1 MPYTIDRRNKTDA
14 PSFHQLY
21 RPIQGAM
28 TGMPPLEARGHRP
41 LKMTFDDQ
49 LKSLVFFH
57 LEEHTSSQHLLQVLE
72 EDDFARDVIA
82 PKNGIKKSSFSEA
95 VNSRGLEQLAH
106 IYQNLQSEAVD
117 VLPKEHDEL
126 GDLIGIDGS
135 LIDACLSM
143 HWADY
148 RKGSKKAKVHLGFDL
163 NHSIPRKI
171 FLSDGKGAE
180 RPFVSMILSP
190 GQTGVM
196 DRGYQ
201 AHDRF
206 DQWQEEG
213 KHFVCRIK
221 ASTKKKRIK
230 DNDINPDSNIFYDAI
245 ALLGTPG
252 VNQTEK
258 PLRLV
263 GFTVDG
269 IKYWVATS
277 RFDLTA
283 EQIAFIYKLR
293 WDIEIFFGWWK
304 RHLRVY
310 HLIARSEYG
319 LMVQIV
325 SGLITYLLLAIYC
338 REQHNEKV
346 SIKRVRELRIKIQN
360 ETRITKNGTGGPD
373 LKKTTKCQNVMQE
386 PNRKLLRKNKD
397 FLYIFIDHPHL
408 FNIDFHRAPAS
419 RLYLR
424 NDLSSIAR
432 SIRWTSTKILL

>member
-1 MPYTIDRRNKTDA
+1 MPYTIDRRKQITA

-21 RPIQGAM
+21 RPVQSAII
-28 TGMPPLEARGHRP
+28 GMPPLEARGYRP

-49 LKSLVFFH
+49 LKALVFFH
-57 LEEHTSSQHLLQVLE
+57 LEEHVSGQHLLQVLE
-72 EDDFARDVIA
+72 EDDFARDHIA
-82 PKNGIKKSSFSEA
+82 PEEGIKKSSFAEA
-95 VNSRGLEQLAH
+95 INSRGLEQLAH
-106 IYQNLQSEAVD
+106 VYQNLQTNAVA
-117 VLPKEHDEL
+117 VLPKEHADL
-126 GDLIGIDGS
+126 GDLVGIDGS

-148 RKGSKKAKVHLGFDL
+148 RNGSKKAKVHLGFDL

-171 FLSDGKGAE
+171 FLSDGNGAE

-206 DQWQEEG
+206 DQWQEED

-221 ASTKKKRIK
+221 ASTKKKRITE
-230 DNDINPDSNIFYDAI
+230 NEINPDSNIFYDAI
-245 ALLGTPG
+245 VLLGTPG
-252 VNQTEK
+252 VNQTKK

-263 GFTVDG
+263 GYTVDG
-269 IKYWVATS
+269 TKYWVATS

-283 EQIAFIYKLR
+283 EQIALIYKLR
-293 WDIEIFFGWWK
+293 WDIENFFAWWK

-319 LMVQIV
+319 LMVQIL

-346 SIKRVRELRIKIQN
+346 SIKRVRALRIKIQN
-360 ETRITKNGTGGPD
+360 ETRITSNHIA
-373 LKKTTKCQNVMQE
+373 N
-386 PNRKLLRKNKD
+386 PNSESN
-397 FLYIFIDHPHL
+397 FENHQISNCYA
-408 FNIDFHRAPAS
+408 N
-419 RLYLR
+419 
-424 NDLSSIAR
+424 
-432 SIRWTSTKILL
+432 T

>member
-1 MPYTIDRRNKTDA
+1 MMPYAIDFRNKADA

-21 RPIQGAM
+21 RPIQRAM
-28 TGMPPLEARGHRP
+28 IGMPPLVAQGYRP

-49 LKSLVFFH
+49 LKSLIFFH
-57 LEEHTSSQHLLQVLE
+57 LEEHVSAQHLLQVLE
-72 EDDFARDVIA
+72 EDDFARDQIA
-82 PKNGIKKSSFSEA
+82 PENGIKKSSFAEA
-95 VNSRGLEQLAH
+95 INSRGLEQLVH
-106 IYQNLQSEAVD
+106 VYQNLQTNAVA
-117 VLPKEHDEL
+117 VLPKEHADL

-148 RKGSKKAKVHLGFDL
+148 REGSKKAKVHLGFDL
-163 NHSIPRKI
+163 NRSIPRKI
-171 FLSDGKGAE
+171 FLSDGNGAE

-221 ASTKKKRIK
+221 AITKKELLKNNEI
-230 DNDINPDSNIFYDAI
+230 DPDSNIFYDAVV
-245 ALLGTPG
+245 LLGTPG
-252 VNQTEK
+252 VNQTK
-258 PLRLV
+258 QPVRLV
-263 GFTVDG
+263 GYTVDNT
-269 IKYWVATS
+269 KYWVATS
-277 RFDLTA
+277 RHDLTA
-283 EQIAFIYKLR
+283 EKIALIYKLR

-319 LMVQIV
+319 LMVQILA
-325 SGLITYLLLAIYC
+325 GLITYLLLAIYC

-360 ETRITKNGTGGPD
+360 ETRMAKNGTGELD
-373 LKKTTKCQNVMQE
+373 LKNFEISECYAKT
-386 PNRKLLRKNKD
+386 
-397 FLYIFIDHPHL
+397 
-408 FNIDFHRAPAS
+408 
-419 RLYLR
+419 
-424 NDLSSIAR
+424 
-432 SIRWTSTKILL
+432 